1 MLRARWDAG
10 TERVIV
16 EKVFTDGRV
25 FGYARLTRDEFD
37 AFVEQA
43 EGVHNEA
50 FGVAHVEEWPDER
63 VELPATVVLDDPE
76 ADLPTVV
83 RLSDGSARVDLEFG
97 DDVRLDRRLGELG
110 RE

>member
-1 MLRARWDAG
+1 MLRARWEAG
-10 TERVIV
+10 NQRVVI
-16 EKVFTDGRV
+16 ET
-25 FGYARLTRDEFD
+25 ATRLGWLAIDSMSGEEWDEFCD
-37 AFVEQA
+37 QA
-43 EGVHNEA
+43 EAVRNEA
-50 FGVAHVEEWPDER
+50 HGVAHVEPWPDER
-63 VELPATVVLDDPE
+63 VELPATAVLDDPE